1 MKQVVPIW
9 VGPFDKFDL
18 PSPFP
23 GFHLF
28 FAADGRGHCGVLF
41 EVYEP
46 DQVVP
51 FAKPF
56 DGAVAMLPGATTKV

>member
-1 MKQVVPIW
+1 M
-9 VGPFDKFDL
+9 
-18 PSPFP
+18 
-23 GFHLF
+23 
-28 FAADGRGHCGVLF
+28 LF

-46 DQVVP
+46 YQVVP